1 MKKEKIRFGI
11 SEWILFIISTIAI
24 FLSSIILVA
33 SALVIFIFRLCLRFL
48 LLLKRKSLLAILTI
62 GVIFILMNI
71 LYWYAIPIRWKNE
84 ETIVSLYVNKGN
96 NLRQVVNKLKEQ
108 KIFVQ
113 PTFFLTYAKLF
124 KIDRKIHVGK
134 YDLNKGI
141 TLAELKELLTT
152 GEGSSIDV
160 TIPEGL
166 NLRQIAG
173 ILKNQ
178 AGIDSAGFLE
188 IASDKSFIGELN
200 LDVPN
205 LEGYLFPNTYR
216 LYWGMEP
223 KDVDKIM
230 VKELSN
236 TLGDSL
242 VRRME
247 QINFSLYQVL
257 TLASLIEAE
266 AKNPEERPII
276 SSVYHNRLNKNML
289 LQCDPTVIYALPD
302 LNRPLVL
309 KDLEMDSPYNTY
321 KYPGLPP
328 GPINNPGK
336 SSILAALYPANVDFL
351 YFVARGDGS
360 HIFSSTLEEHSLAKM
375 KIKRENRSKI
385 KT

>member
-1 MKKEKIRFGI
+1 MREQKIRFGI
-11 SEWILFIISTIAI
+11 SEWILFFISTIAI

-33 SALVIFIFRLCLRFL
+33 SALVIFIFQLCLRLL
-48 LLLKRKSLLAILTI
+48 LLLKRRSLLAILTI

-84 ETIVSLYVNKGN
+84 ETIVSLYVTKGN
-96 NLRQVVNKLKEQ
+96 NLRQVVNKLKKQ
-108 KIFVQ
+108 NIFVQ
-113 PTFFLTYAKLF
+113 PTFFLIYAKLF

-134 YDLNKGI
+134 YDLNKGV
-141 TLAELKELLTT
+141 TLSELKELLTT
-152 GEGSSIDV
+152 GEGSSWDV

-166 NLRQIAG
+166 NFRQIAG

-178 AGIDSAGFLE
+178 AGVDSANFVQ
-188 IASDKSFIGELN
+188 IAEDTSFIRELK

-205 LEGYLFPNTYR
+205 LEGYLFPDTYR

-223 KDVDKIM
+223 EDVAKIM

-236 TLGDSL
+236 ILVDSL
-242 VRRME
+242 MRRME
-247 QINFSLYQVL
+247 QIDFSLYQVL

-276 SSVYHNRLNKNML
+276 SAVYHNRLHKNML

-302 LNRPLVL
+302 LDRPLAL
-309 KDLEMDSPYNTY
+309 RDLEIDSPYNTY

-336 SSILAALYPANVDFL
+336 SSIQAALYPANVGFL

-375 KIKRENRSKI
+375 KVKREKLRLDI
-385 KT
+385 